1 MKSKEALEILVKQA
15 NERKLSNKIVA
26 NGIAVSLL
34 EKLVER
40 DTPMKF
46 VKTPDWYYHC
56 PNCKYEIVVS
66 NVSFDTKQVYQYC
79 YHCGQRLD
87 WSDC

>member
-1 MKSKEALEILVKQA
+1 MTSKEALEILVKQA

-40 DTPMKF
+40 DTPIKPISSGNTSSIS
-46 VKTPDWYYHC
+46 KHC
-56 PNCKYEIVVS
+56 ICNKVVMPCDR
-66 NVSFDTKQVYQYC
+66 FCPK
-79 YHCGQRLD
+79 CGQRLD
-87 WSDC
+87 WS